1 MTQMFAS
8 PGRYVQ
14 GYKEIRNLSSHAMNF
29 GKSFAVITS
38 KGRAASLSE
47 EVKKSFDGKGCQLE
61 FLTFEGECSNTEIQ
75 RLTDLVKQ
83 SPNKPDCVIGLGGG
97 KVLDT
102 AKAVAYYC
110 GTPIIIVP
118 TIASNDAPVSALSV
132 IYDDEGTFIDCLFYP
147 KNPEVVLIDTDII
160 VNAPVRLLVAGMG
173 DALATFYEARTCV
186 EAYRDNFL
194 KTGSSMSSSRMAMKA
209 TATSYGLAKL
219 CKEILFEYGIEAKL
233 AAEKKQVTKAV
244 DRIIE
249 ANSLLSGIGF
259 ESNGVATAH
268 AVYCGFTALK
278 GREHLFHGEYVAFG
292 TIAMLAL
299 EGRDRREIDEVVRFC
314 LSVGL
319 PVTFEDM
326 NLGDMTDAELD
337 IVVETAAS
345 PAQTSAVEPFE
356 VTEHEMKAAIIEA
369 DCIGRLYKN
378 GGSLI

>member
-47 EVKKSFDGKGCQLE
+47 EVKKSFEGKGCKLE
-61 FLTFEGECSNTEIQ
+61 FLLFEGECSNTEIQ

-110 GTPIIIVP
+110 KTPIIIVP

-132 IYDDEGTFIDCLFYP
+132 IYNDEGTFVDCLFYP
-147 KNPEVVLIDTDII
+147 TNPAVVLIDTDII

-173 DALATFYEARTCV
+173 DALATYYEARTCV

-194 KTGSSMSSSRMAMKA
+194 KTGSSMASSSMAMKA

-219 CKEILFEYGIEAKL
+219 CREILFEYGIEAKL

-326 NLGDMTDAELD
+326 NLGDMTDEELD
-337 IVVETAAS
+337 IVVATAAD
-345 PAQTSAVEPFE
+345 PGQTSAVEPFE
-356 VTEHEMKAAIIEA
+356 VTKHEMKAAIIEA
-369 DCIGRLYKN
+369 DCIGALYKS

>member
-47 EVKKSFDGKGCQLE
+47 EVKKSFEGKGCKLE
-61 FLTFEGECSNTEIQ
+61 FLLFEGECSNTEIQ

-110 GTPIIIVP
+110 KTPIIIVP

-132 IYDDEGTFIDCLFYP
+132 IYNDEGTFVDCLFYP
-147 KNPEVVLIDTDII
+147 TNPAVVLIDTDII

-173 DALATFYEARTCV
+173 DALATYYEARTCV

-194 KTGSSMSSSRMAMKA
+194 KTGSSMASSSMAMKA

-219 CKEILFEYGIEAKL
+219 CREILFEYGIEAKL

-268 AVYCGFTALK
+268 AGYCGFTALK

-326 NLGDMTDAELD
+326 NLGDMTDEELD
-337 IVVETAAS
+337 IVVATAAD
-345 PAQTSAVEPFE
+345 PGQTSAVEPFE
-356 VTEHEMKAAIIEA
+356 VTKHEMKAAIIEA
-369 DCIGRLYKN
+369 DCIGALYKS

>member
-14 GYKEIRNLSSHAMNF
+14 GYKEIRNLSSYATNF

-47 EVKKSFDGKGCQLE
+47 DVKKSFEGTDCQLE
-61 FLTFEGECSNTEIQ
+61 FLLFEGECCMTEIN
-75 RLTDLVKQ
+75 RLTELVKK

-194 KTGSSMSSSRMAMKA
+194 KTGSSMANSSMAMKA
-209 TATSYGLAKL
+209 TATSYGLARL
-219 CKEILFEYGIEAKL
+219 CKEILFECGVEAKL
-233 AAEKKQVTKAV
+233 AAERKQVTKAV
-244 DRIIE
+244 DKIIE

-299 EGRDRREIDEVVRFC
+299 EGRDRREINEVVRFC
-314 LSVGL
+314 LAVGL

-326 NLGDMTDAELD
+326 NLGDMTDEELD
-337 IVVETAAS
+337 IVVDTAAS

-356 VTEHEMKAAIIEA
+356 VTLHEMKAAIIEA
-369 DCIGRLYKN
+369 DAIGRLYKS

>member
-47 EVKKSFDGKGCQLE
+47 EVKKSFEGTGCQLD
-61 FLTFEGECSNTEIQ
+61 FLLFEGECSNTEIQ
-75 RLTDLVKQ
+75 RLTELVKQ

-132 IYDDEGTFIDCLFYP
+132 IYDDQGTFVDCLFYP
-147 KNPEVVLIDTDII
+147 QNPQVVLIDTDII

-194 KTGSSMSSSRMAMKA
+194 KTGSSMASSSMAMKA

-314 LSVGL
+314 MAVGL

-326 NLGDMTDAELD
+326 NLGDMTDEELD
-337 IVVETAAS
+337 IVVATAAD
-345 PAQTSAVEPFE
+345 PGQTSAVEPFE
-356 VTEHEMKAAIIEA
+356 VTKHEMKAAIIEA
-369 DCIGRLYKN
+369 DCIGALYKR

>member
-110 GTPIIIVP
+110 GAPIIIVP
-118 TIASNDAPVSALSV
+118 TIASNDAPVSALSC
-132 IYDDEGTFIDCLFYP
+132 IYDDEGMFIDCLFYP

-194 KTGSSMSSSRMAMKA
+194 KTGSSMSSSSMAMKA

-268 AVYCGFTALK
+268 AVYCGFTTLK

>member
-47 EVKKSFDGKGCQLE
+47 EVKKSFEGKGCKLE
-61 FLTFEGECSNTEIQ
+61 FLLFEGECSNTEIQ

-110 GTPIIIVP
+110 KTPIIIVP

-132 IYDDEGTFIDCLFYP
+132 IYNDEGTFVDCLFYP
-147 KNPEVVLIDTDII
+147 TNPAVVLIDTDII

-173 DALATFYEARTCV
+173 DALATYYEARTCV

-194 KTGSSMSSSRMAMKA
+194 KTGSSMASSSMAMKA

-219 CKEILFEYGIEAKL
+219 CREILFEYGIEAKL

-249 ANSLLSGIGF
+249 ANRLLSGIGF

-278 GREHLFHGEYVAFG
+278 NREHLFHGEYVAFG

-326 NLGDMTDAELD
+326 NLGDMTDEELD
-337 IVVETAAS
+337 IVVATAAD
-345 PAQTSAVEPFE
+345 PGQTSAVEPFE
-356 VTEHEMKAAIIEA
+356 VTKHEMKAAIIEA
-369 DCIGRLYKN
+369 DCIGALYKS